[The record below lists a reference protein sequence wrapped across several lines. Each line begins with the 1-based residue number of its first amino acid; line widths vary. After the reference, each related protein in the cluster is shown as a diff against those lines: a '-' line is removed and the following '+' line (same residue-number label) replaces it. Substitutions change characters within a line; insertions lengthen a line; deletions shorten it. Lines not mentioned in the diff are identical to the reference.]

1 MFRQSRLNFGTVFRQ
16 FGLKFQDCSRT
27 SRTEFSEMF
36 REFLN
41 SLESP
46 LSQKFAKTY
55 NFYGAFN
62 VYGHFGQF
70 HIILSMSISNRTS
83 T

>member
-1 MFRQSRLNFGTVFRQ
+1 MFEQSGLNFGTVFGQ
-16 FGLKFQDCSRT
+16 FGLKFQECSRT
-27 SRTEFSEMF
+27 SQTKFSEMF
-36 REFLN
+36 RVFLD

-46 LSQKFAKTY
+46 LSQKLTKT
-55 NFYGAFN
+55 NSFYRTFN

-70 HIILSMSISNRTS
+70 HIILSMSLSNETS

>member
-1 MFRQSRLNFGTVFRQ
+1 MFGQSGLNFGTVFGQ
-16 FGLKFQDCSRT
+16 FELKCQKCSRT

-36 REFLN
+36 REFLD

-46 LSQKFAKTY
+46 LSQKFAKTDS
-55 NFYGAFN
+55 FYGAFN
-62 VYGHFGQF
+62 VYEHFGQF
-70 HIILSMSISNRTS
+70 HIILSMSLSNGTS

>member
-1 MFRQSRLNFGTVFRQ
+1 MLEQSGLNFGTVFGQ
-16 FGLKFQDCSRT
+16 FGLKFQECSRT
-27 SRTEFSEMF
+27 SWTEFSERF
-36 REFLN
+36 RVFLD

-46 LSQKFAKTY
+46 LSQKLTKTDS
-55 NFYGAFN
+55 FYGAFN

-70 HIILSMSISNRTS
+70 HIILSMSLSNGTS